1 MNIFARGVKLN
12 LLFATQ
18 KGTANMHDL
27 FILREGTIKD
37 MANTLNRSLKQAD
50 DLFAVVSTEE
60 SNNKLRLAILLE
72 VLEIRAAEVSD
83 VISAAEKTQKLKKVR
98 ARIASI
104 KEKAEDELS
113 LEELEKVEAELLK
126 S

>member
-1 MNIFARGVKLN
+1 MNIFAKGVKLN

-27 FILREGTIKD
+27 FILRESTIKD
-37 MANTLNRSLKQAD
+37 MANALNRSLKQAD

-72 VLEIRAAEVSD
+72 VIEILESEVTAKVSAEETAQNRKFLKD
-83 VISAAEKTQKLKKVR
+83 LIAKKKLEAKTDM
-98 ARIASI
+98 SI
-104 KEKAEDELS
+104 EDL
-113 LEELEKVEAELLK
+113 EAELAK
-126 S
+126 TQ